1 MTFPLRRT
9 AVTTAAGCM
18 ALAMA
23 SPALATAAPVA
34 HPAKPAAKTQ
44 TIKSGQTSLAIGKD
58 AVTLELTDGFT
69 LAAVKPAKLNTTTLT
84 TTFPVTGG
92 KVNVTKLTGTLKQTG
107 GISIAKGGTTIVI
120 KNAVANLAT
129 RTATATVTG
138 KGKGFNALKLG
149 KPTGTTS
156 KGKTATISGYTVT
169 LSKKAIA
176 YLDKT
181 FKTTV
186 FKKTNQ
192 LGTGTTK
199 LTFKK

>member
-1 MTFPLRRT
+1 MSFPLRRT

-23 SPALATAAPVA
+23 SPALAATTTTAV

-44 TIKSGQTSLAIGKD
+44 TIKSGQTSLAIGQD
-58 AVTLELTDGFT
+58 AVTLVTKGYA
-69 LAAVKPAKLNTTTLT
+69 LAAVKPAKLDTTTLT

-92 KVNVTKLTGTLKQTG
+92 KVNITKQTGTLKQSG
-107 GISIAKGGTTIVI
+107 GISIAKGGKTIVI

-129 RTATATVTG
+129 RTATANVTG
-138 KGKGFNALKLG
+138 KGKSFSVFKLG

-156 KGKTATISGYTVT
+156 TAKKATISGYTVT

-181 FKTTV
+181 FATKI
-186 FKKTNQ
+186 FKKDNV

-199 LTFKK
+199 VKFK

>member
-1 MTFPLRRT
+1 MSFPLRRT
-9 AVTTAAGCM
+9 AVSTAAGCM

-23 SPALATAAPVA
+23 SPALAATAA

-44 TIKSGQTSLAIGKD
+44 TIKSGQTSLAVGKD
-58 AVTLELTDGFT
+58 AATLELTDGYT
-69 LAAVKPAKLNTTTLT
+69 LAAVKPAKLTGLT

-120 KNAVANLAT
+120 KNAVANLGT

-138 KGKGFNALKLG
+138 KGKGFSAFKLG

-156 KGKTATISGYTVT
+156 SAKKATITGYTVT
-169 LSKKAIA
+169 LSKKAIT

-199 LTFKK
+199 LTFK